1 MFEKVPY
8 GVKVRVRG
16 NEKDGFIAEYYG
28 YNRRAAKAALDILSS
43 EHIKII
49 KKKIQK
55 GET

>member
-1 MFEKVPY
+1 M
-8 GVKVRVRG
+8 
-16 NEKDGFIAEYYG
+16 
-28 YNRRAAKAALDILSS
+28 AALDILSS